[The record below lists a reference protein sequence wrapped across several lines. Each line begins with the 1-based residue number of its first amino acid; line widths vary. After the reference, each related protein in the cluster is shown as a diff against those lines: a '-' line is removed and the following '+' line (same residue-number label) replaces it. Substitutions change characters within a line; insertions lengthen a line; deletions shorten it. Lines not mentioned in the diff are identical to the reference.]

1 MTSNDCLSL
10 MTGIANGGAAPT
22 PDAAMRMLAEY
33 IARMSM
39 SMSGTDRE
47 RLLSVGATI
56 SGSTDGL
63 KKIPLETESWL
74 GPGHGG
80 WS

>member
-22 PDAAMRMLAEY
+22 PEAAMRVLAEF
-33 IARMSM
+33 ISRTTHDLDA
-39 SMSGTDRE
+39 TDRE

-56 SGSTDGL
+56 AMTM
-63 KKIPLETESWL
+63 PRARRTPMVAESWL
-74 GPGHGG
+74 GRNG